1 MSKLQ
6 NCLRWFFWS
15 GFYLSLGSFGL
26 LGCNRLPN
34 LITTGA
40 SSDTAAV
47 AAPAANMQCDTANHL
62 AKVTTLQGQ
71 PRLTFGPKPDA
82 NTLTDASPVVVTEND
97 DGSRTYSVATDM
109 ITYARFYLDGTCLVQ
124 VVAADNTVS
133 VEESG
138 KTSPVDPPVGEVAS
152 SSLEQPDQ
160 YQQGY
165 DLGYKE
171 GFQSGETFRRENH
184 ENTPD
189 AAFPADSASGNESY
203 DRGYREGFYDGFT
216 GGYDSFIS
224 QEPNQDNLSMSCT
237 GTIEDS
243 VDFTAYYTRESGFNR
258 IDFKPRGSSQTLTAN
273 LSYERKNDQKQGVWR
288 GNVAQMADVVL
299 THLSTETPKLGDEIA
314 VSYDNR
320 FGKANCR

>member
-184 ENTPD
+184 EILLMQLSQQIQP
-189 AAFPADSASGNESY
+189 AAM
-203 DRGYREGFYDGFT
+203 RVTT
-216 GGYDSFIS
+216 GATEKGSTMALP
-224 QEPNQDNLSMSCT
+224 EAT
-237 GTIEDS
+237 
-243 VDFTAYYTRESGFNR
+243 TALLARNPIR
-258 IDFKPRGSSQTLTAN
+258 IIYP
-273 LSYERKNDQKQGVWR
+273 
-288 GNVAQMADVVL
+288 
-299 THLSTETPKLGDEIA
+299 
-314 VSYDNR
+314 
-320 FGKANCR
+320 